1 MAAVM
6 VGMVGSYD
14 ICIQMNKAN
23 WWTNAGCNVRYSL
36 YGGR

>member
-1 MAAVM
+1 
-6 VGMVGSYD
+6 
-14 ICIQMNKAN
+14 MNKAN